1 MGEVVKR
8 ISTKPDNLVKKI
20 RGYTTIPETVRS
32 IQYGR
37 KYESVAVEHYAQK
50 HMENCKTVQ
59 IESRGLLVNPKYPYL
74 GASIDCLVIC
84 EDCGTGLIEVKCP
97 YGSGRSEVPWRHML
111 PKEYGKDVNFFCTES
126 NGELFLKEHHNNMYQ
141 KQGQ

>member
-8 ISTKPDNLVKKI
+8 ISNKPDNLVKKI
-20 RGYTTIPETVRS
+20 GGYITIPETVRS

-50 HMENCKTVQ
+50 HMEKCKTVQ
-59 IESRGLLVNPKYPYL
+59 IESRGLLVNPKYPYMFL
-74 GASIDCLVIC
+74 GASIDDLVIC

-97 YGSGRSEVPWRHML
+97 SDSERCEVPWRHML
-111 PKEYGKDVNFFCTES
+111 PMECGKDDNFFCTES
-126 NGELFLKEHHNNMYQ
+126 NG
-141 KQGQ
+141 